1 MDTLSARAIGV
12 HDGQMARNLG
22 VSGVPV
28 AVRATRPGWRD
39 PRLLIGILIVAAS
52 VVAGARLLASADD
65 SVSVWAVAADM
76 GAGDTVTS
84 DDLVARRVRFAEG
97 ADLDRYFGSDAA
109 LPDGL
114 QLLRGIGAGELL
126 PRTAVGA
133 PDESGLLQ
141 VPIAVDAEQVPPAV
155 AAGSTVDIYLV
166 PTAGSDCGSP
176 CSGGPVLT
184 GVTVVDASAV
194 DEGFAATGKRQL
206 VVGVEADD
214 ASRFF
219 KALGAG
225 DGPTITVVSRG

>member
-1 MDTLSARAIGV
+1 
-12 HDGQMARNLG
+12 MARNLG
-22 VSGVPV
+22 ASGVPV

-65 SVSVWAVAADM
+65 SVSVWSVAADM

-97 ADLDRYFGSDAA
+97 GDLDHYFGSDAA
-109 LPDGL
+109 VPEGL

-126 PRTAVGA
+126 PRTAVGT

-141 VPIAVDAEQVPPAV
+141 VPIAVDAEQVPPTV

-166 PTAGSDCGSP
+166 PTAGSDCGSA

-184 GVTVVDASAV
+184 GVTVVDASAI

-206 VVGVEADD
+206 VVGVEAED